1 MKKSRRNLQV
11 ILVAAILMI
20 VGISV
25 AFAAMSTA
33 LTVTTNS
40 VSQLTTVTWNI
51 GFVTGS
57 VTGTAGGTS
66 ATGRSC
72 GTATVTASS
81 VTVAATQLSK
91 PDDSCTY
98 TLQIKNNGTIAG
110 TLGTIQ
116 PTNPTGT
123 NVSCG
128 TSSGAQMVCGNIT
141 YKLTTDSG
149 GATALNTT
157 TNATLNASATRT
169 IYLVVK
175 FTGTAPVSTQITQSG
190 AKFTLTYNQA

>member
-1 MKKSRRNLQV
+1 MRRRNLQI
-11 ILVAAILMI
+11 ILVGAVLMI

-33 LTVTTNS
+33 LQITTNS
-40 VSQLTTVTWNI
+40 VVQQTQSWNI
-51 GFVTGS
+51 GFVTGT
-57 VTGTAGGTS
+57 VNGTAGGTS

-72 GTATVTASS
+72 GAATVTASS
-81 VTVAATQLSK
+81 VSVAATNLSK

-110 TLGTIQ
+110 TLGNIQ

-123 NVSCG
+123 NVTCG
-128 TSSGAQMVCGNIT
+128 TSSGATMVCGNIT
-141 YKLTTDSG
+141 YKLTTDAAGS
-149 GATALNTT
+149 TVLNTT

-175 FTGTAPVSTQITQSG
+175 FTGTAPTSSQITQSG

>member
-1 MKKSRRNLQV
+1 MRRRNLQI
-11 ILVAAILMI
+11 ILVGAVLMI

-33 LTVTTNS
+33 LQITTNS
-40 VSQLTTVTWNI
+40 VVQQTNSWNI
-51 GFVTGS
+51 GFVTGT

-72 GTATVTASS
+72 GNATVTASS
-81 VTVAATQLSK
+81 VSVAATNLSK

-110 TLGTIQ
+110 TLANIQ

-123 NVSCG
+123 NVTCG
-128 TSSGAQMVCGNIT
+128 TSSGATMVCGNIT
-141 YKLTTDSG
+141 YKLTTDAAGS
-149 GATALNTT
+149 TALNTT

-175 FTGTAPVSTQITQSG
+175 FTGTAPTSSQITQSG

>member
-1 MKKSRRNLQV
+1 MRRRNLQI
-11 ILVAAILMI
+11 ILVGAVLMI

-33 LTVTTNS
+33 LQITTNS
-40 VSQLTTVTWNI
+40 VVQQTNSWNI
-51 GFVTGS
+51 GFVTGT

-72 GTATVTASS
+72 GNATVTASS
-81 VTVAATQLSK
+81 VSVAATNLSK

-110 TLGTIQ
+110 TLANIQ

-123 NVSCG
+123 NVTCG
-128 TSSGAQMVCGNIT
+128 TSSGATMVCGNIT
-141 YKLTTDSG
+141 YKLTTDAAGS
-149 GATALNTT
+149 TALNTT
-157 TNATLNASATRT
+157 TNATLSASATRT

-175 FTGTAPVSTQITQSG
+175 FTGTAPTSSQITQSG

>member
-1 MKKSRRNLQV
+1 MRRRNLQI
-11 ILVAAILMI
+11 ILVGAVLMI

-33 LTVTTNS
+33 LNITTNS
-40 VSQLTTVTWNI
+40 VVQQTNTWNI
-51 GFVTGS
+51 GFVTGT
-57 VTGTAGGTS
+57 VTGTPGGTTS
-66 ATGRSC
+66 TTGRSC
-72 GTATVTASS
+72 GNATVTATS
-81 VTVAATQLSK
+81 VSVAATNLSK

-110 TLGTIQ
+110 TLATITPQ
-116 PTNPTGT
+116 NPTGT
-123 NVSCG
+123 NVTCG
-128 TSSGAQMVCGNIT
+128 TSSGATMVCGNIT